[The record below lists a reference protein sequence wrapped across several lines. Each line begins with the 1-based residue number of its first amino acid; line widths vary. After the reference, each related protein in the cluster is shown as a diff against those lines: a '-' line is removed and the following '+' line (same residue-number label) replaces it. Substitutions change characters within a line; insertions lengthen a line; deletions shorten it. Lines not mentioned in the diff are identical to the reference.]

1 MRSIYTF
8 TLSALGL
15 VILYIVLT
23 SANTRNAG
31 ASRLIQTA
39 STQFGGIIKQLQGRS
54 VTGFNYGRAGF

>member
-23 SANTRNAG
+23 SANQRNGGAG
-31 ASRLIQTA
+31 KLINSASA
-39 STQFGGIIKQLQGRS
+39 QFGGIIKQLQGRS
-54 VTGFNYGRAGF
+54 VTGFNYGRVG